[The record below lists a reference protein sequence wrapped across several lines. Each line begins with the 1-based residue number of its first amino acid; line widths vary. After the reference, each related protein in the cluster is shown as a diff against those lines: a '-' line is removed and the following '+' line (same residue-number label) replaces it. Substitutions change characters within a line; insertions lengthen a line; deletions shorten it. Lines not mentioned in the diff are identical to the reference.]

1 MFTLD
6 QYKEFLNI
14 TIDSYIQIKRNT
26 SHELGFA
33 IVVLII
39 PGFFIFLL
47 SCICA
52 FYGYRIELEKTKN
65 ENKKRLV
72 ENLKNE
78 LKIRNLKQEL
88 GQKEY
93 IIDFGF
99 IFRCVLVF
107 LFISFAIDYKT
118 GPVNNTCDFKYTN
131 YID

>member
-14 TIDSYIQIKRNT
+14 TIDSYIQIRRNT

-47 SCICA
+47 NCICA
-52 FYGYRIELEKTKN
+52 FYGYRIDLEKTKN
-65 ENKKRLV
+65 ENNKRLV
-72 ENLKNE
+72 ENLENE

-99 IFRCVLVF
+99 IFNCVLIF
-107 LFISFAIDYKT
+107 FIVNYIISYNAS
-118 GPVNNTCDFKYTN
+118 PNNTCDFNYTN